1 MSTND
6 DSPEIE
12 KEIKF
17 LTEKVKML
25 EGQIRILDRDWA
37 IKFNSQKE
45 KLERTVFFK
54 KLYKG
59 FIEQIL
65 NYEDK
70 VHQI

>member
-1 MSTND
+1 MSMND
-6 DSPEIE
+6 DSSEVE

-17 LTEKVKML
+17 LTEKVQML
-25 EGQIRILDRDWA
+25 ESQIRILDKDWA
-37 IKFNSQKE
+37 IKFNSQRE
-45 KLERTVFFK
+45 KLERSVFFK

-65 NYEDK
+65 SYEDK